1 MGSPAVI
8 SEYRCTP
15 DIKHE
20 CTAAGCETMNND
32 FSHAESFTYR
42 PENHE
47 LAACLWTNCY
57 AGNATVFANTAT
69 GTFTA
74 IGPLMP
80 VAHPG
85 NEPIIVSLTI
95 KASNKAKP
103 VPGEGEAARFIAVW
117 GYGSEGLALEMGQ
130 CIMVR

>member
-1 MGSPAVI
+1 
-8 SEYRCTP
+8 
-15 DIKHE
+15 
-20 CTAAGCETMNND
+20 
-32 FSHAESFTYR
+32 
-42 PENHE
+42 
-47 LAACLWTNCY
+47 
-57 AGNATVFANTAT
+57 
-69 GTFTA
+69 
-74 IGPLMP
+74 MP

-103 VPGEGEAARFIAVW
+103 VPVEGEAARFTAVW